1 MARGAEAKAI
11 VTKKILSTFEGSFLY
26 NDGKEIRIPMGENGE
41 TVQIKVALT
50 CAKENVSVGADVA
63 LPGDDFPA
71 PVNAP
76 VTPAAPKVVAPS
88 ADEKQKVADLFKL
101 LGL

>member
-1 MARGAEAKAI
+1 MI
-11 VTKKILSTFEGSFLY
+11 
-26 NDGKEIRIPMGENGE
+26 ENGE